1 MVVVLMLAV
10 RWEAQDLGGVTSKF
24 SCVGEPPPT
33 TLEQPKTVIGAIDVR
48 SARER
53 AHVNCNGLLCGSSA
67 HLPMAYS
74 NPTPAPS
81 RQPVSFLRRPAPRCY
96 SKAPRI

>member
-53 AHVNCNGLLCGSSA
+53 AHVNCNALLGR
-67 HLPMAYS
+67 HL
-74 NPTPAPS
+74 
-81 RQPVSFLRRPAPRCY
+81 RRFELSFLLTGTQLPCLL
-96 SKAPRI
+96 